1 MNQPPTKGIES
12 SAERLGAA
20 LDSLHAGTL
29 VYMESGA
36 RQIGEKFHLQTS
48 DVLNFLW
55 AKLRVKI

>member
-36 RQIGEKFHLQTS
+36 RQIGEKFHLKPATCSISSGQNS
-48 DVLNFLW
+48 
-55 AKLRVKI
+55 A